1 MGAILQ
7 PNSRHSKSAQ
17 DRGQVSTHTW
27 DLGLLISHLLG
38 YLWDLG
44 TWDKV
49 RLSQGNLQ
57 NTWTVF
63 FFFLKKT
70 FIKGQPYS
78 QLCSLLHGSVLKEGT
93 VLHYRCPASMI
104 FFLSVSLWG
113 GFTLSIISCTPSL
126 PPIRAFPDNKH
137 QIQGTWMV
145 FALHKASKGS
155 QWEQSWIREQR
166 LHLGMANTF
175 YPGVS
180 SHWMVVIPGES
191 VLRRNLRPNP
201 GSVVHH
207 DTADQW
213 CLLDEDGCGRCAW
226 LPSVS

>member
-1 MGAILQ
+1 M
-7 PNSRHSKSAQ
+7 
-17 DRGQVSTHTW
+17 VMYW
-27 DLGLLISHLLG
+27 
-38 YLWDLG
+38 
-44 TWDKV
+44 
-49 RLSQGNLQ
+49 
-57 NTWTVF
+57 
-63 FFFLKKT
+63 KK
-70 FIKGQPYS
+70 KGQ
-78 QLCSLLHGSVLKEGT
+78 CCITNVLL
-93 VLHYRCPASMI
+93 PW
-104 FFLSVSLWG
+104 FFVCVNIWG

-126 PPIRAFPDNKH
+126 LAIRAFPDNKH
-137 QIQGTWMV
+137 QTQGTWMV
-145 FALHKASKGS
+145 FVLHEAPKGS

-175 YPGVS
+175 HPGVS

-213 CLLDEDGCGRCAW
+213 CLLDEGGCGRCAW